1 MKFRWILVIAV
12 AVGVALLPAAASATT
27 SASSAIINQAG
38 AFVGYGTIPLTGSTN
53 TFRSVSATWTVPHV
67 TCTYNLQSVY
77 QGVALGKG
85 NGLDRSNPYGAEGA
99 GIWAFCSSA
108 GATPDY
114 DTAFNA
120 GGGLKVH
127 SAISPGDTI
136 TATVSYSATTKEYTF
151 TVTDLNNLPYSISG
165 YTYPCQG
172 NCSNASAWVSLSAD
186 SQSLA
191 GFGQANFVSIKIT
204 DSAGH
209 VGGLKNPNWTT
220 VRNQYYTSL
229 GGQLPGP
236 IYTATKESAFY
247 IKA

>member
-1 MKFRWILVIAV
+1 MKVPKLLAIAV
-12 AVGVALLPAAASATT
+12 GLGVALVPAASSAST

-53 TFRSVSATWTVPHV
+53 SFRSVTATWTVPHV

-85 NGLDRSNPYGAEGA
+85 NGLDRTNPRGGEGA

-108 GATPDY
+108 GSTPTY

-120 GGGLKVH
+120 GGSLQVH
-127 SAISPGDTI
+127 SAINPGDTI

-151 TVTDLNNLPYSISG
+151 TVTDLNNLPSSISG

-172 NCSNASAWVSLSAD
+172 NCSNASAWVSLSGD
-186 SQSLA
+186 SQLLA

-209 VGGLKNPNWTT
+209 KPGWPNPRSYLLRNEAIGVLRQGMTFSRRAT
-220 VRNQYYTSL
+220 VLR
-229 GGQLPGP
+229 
-236 IYTATKESAFY
+236 
-247 IKA
+247 